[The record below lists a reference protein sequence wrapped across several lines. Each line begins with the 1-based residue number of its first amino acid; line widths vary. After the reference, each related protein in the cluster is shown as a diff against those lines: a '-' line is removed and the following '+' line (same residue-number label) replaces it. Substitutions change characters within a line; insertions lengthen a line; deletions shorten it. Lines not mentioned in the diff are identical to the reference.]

1 MPYFLSFPAYKE
13 IHTSNSMFESVLNEI
28 AVGRKVLFQSLS
40 QLLFDNTV
48 NCRAHITWL
57 RYSLFKNE
65 LKKIISKEWDLV
77 RNEQL

>member
-1 MPYFLSFPAYKE
+1 
-13 IHTSNSMFESVLNEI
+13 MFESVLNEI

-40 QLLFDNTV
+40 QVLFDNTV

-65 LKKIISKEWDLV
+65 LKKIISKE
-77 RNEQL
+77 